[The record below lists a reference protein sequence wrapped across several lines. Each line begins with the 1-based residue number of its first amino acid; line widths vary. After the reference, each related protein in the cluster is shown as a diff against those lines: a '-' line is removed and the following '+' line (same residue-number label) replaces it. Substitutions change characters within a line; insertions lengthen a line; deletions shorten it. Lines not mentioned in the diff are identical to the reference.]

1 MNKIK
6 IKKGDQVLV
15 IAGENK
21 GSKGSVLKVLYNSNK
36 ALVEGVNTVKRH
48 TKPNSENPKGGI
60 IEKQLP
66 IDISNLSLMTKDG
79 EKTRIGFKN
88 EDGNTAESGIGGER
102 TINDYVAA
110 LTSAH
115 NLEELEFALEKLAA
129 QKEPAIDKAALVQ
142 GGMAKKRSS
151 KDIWSKDIQAKF
163 MKLVQSL

>member
-1 MNKIK
+1 MTEALKQDGIVNSVDSKNGNYPLHIAAQNGHK
-6 IKKGDQVLV
+6 DVVELLV
-15 IAGENK
+15 KNGGKVNAQNGTGTTPLHMALEYDYWFISKFLMENGAD
-21 GSKGSVLKVLYNSNK
+21 GS
-36 ALVEGVNTVKRH
+36 
-48 TKPNSENPKGGI
+48 I
-60 IEKQLP
+60 
-66 IDISNLSLMTKDG
+66 
-79 EKTRIGFKN
+79 KN

-151 KDIWSKDIQAKF
+151 KDIWSKDIQGKF

>member
-21 GSKGSVLKVLYNSNK
+21 GAKGSVLKVLYNSNK

-79 EKTRIGFKN
+79 EKTRVGFEIK
-88 EDGNTAESGIGGER
+88 DGTKIRISKKTKESI
-102 TINDYVAA
+102 
-110 LTSAH
+110 
-115 NLEELEFALEKLAA
+115 
-129 QKEPAIDKAALVQ
+129 
-142 GGMAKKRSS
+142 
-151 KDIWSKDIQAKF
+151 
-163 MKLVQSL
+163 

>member
-21 GSKGSVLKVLYNSNK
+21 GTKGAVLKVLYNSNK

-48 TKPNSENPKGGI
+48 TKPNSENPKGI

-79 EKTRIGFKN
+79 EKTRIGFKI
-88 EDGNTAESGIGGER
+88 EDGKKVRISKKSKE
-102 TINDYVAA
+102 TI
-110 LTSAH
+110 
-115 NLEELEFALEKLAA
+115 
-129 QKEPAIDKAALVQ
+129 
-142 GGMAKKRSS
+142 
-151 KDIWSKDIQAKF
+151 
-163 MKLVQSL
+163 

>member
-21 GSKGSVLKVLYNSNK
+21 GSKGAVLKVLYNSNK

-79 EKTRIGFKN
+79 EKTRIGYKN
-88 EDGNTAESGIGGER
+88 EDGKKVRISKKSKE
-102 TINDYVAA
+102 TI
-110 LTSAH
+110 
-115 NLEELEFALEKLAA
+115 
-129 QKEPAIDKAALVQ
+129 
-142 GGMAKKRSS
+142 
-151 KDIWSKDIQAKF
+151 
-163 MKLVQSL
+163 